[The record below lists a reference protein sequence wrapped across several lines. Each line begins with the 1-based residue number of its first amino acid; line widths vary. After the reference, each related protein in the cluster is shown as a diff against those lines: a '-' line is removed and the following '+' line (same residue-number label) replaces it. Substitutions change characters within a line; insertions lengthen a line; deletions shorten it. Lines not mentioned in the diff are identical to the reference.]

1 MFDKYLM
8 DQEKI
13 FISINTQ
20 PGVFRISSA
29 EDYRS
34 QLQSMRSWC
43 DENFESEEAK
53 VRSMVAL

>member
-13 FISINTQ
+13 FISINTP